1 MEFKNYLID
10 QAKKHPSMQPCDIA
24 KMCYQ
29 AALGAEHLLLDV
41 ERARAYFNMEFD
53 SVEPRDGELS
63 EPLSDQV
70 CRVDLGVWKAQ
81 GRKKEELF
89 DMFVATASVPCGG
102 KENQLR
108 YLLDVE
114 NYFLELSLGFSLDEW
129 HDFLEKYKAA
139 GMPALHHSNE
149 YRESERPAYR
159 IVLRS
164 LLKNIQ

>member
-41 ERARAYFNMEFD
+41 ERARNYFNIEFD
-53 SVEPRDGELS
+53 SVDPRDGELF

-70 CRVDLGVWKAQ
+70 CRVDLGVWKKR
-81 GRKKEELF
+81 GRRGDELF

-102 KENQLR
+102 RENLLQ
-108 YLLDVE
+108 YLFEVE
-114 NYFLELSLGFSLDEW
+114 SCFSELAISFSLDEW
-129 HDFLEKYKAA
+129 QDFIEKYKAA
-139 GMPALHHSNE
+139 GMPAVHHSNE

>member
-1 MEFKNYLID
+1 MEFRDYLID
-10 QAKKHPSMQPCDIA
+10 QSRKHPSMQPSDVA

-41 ERARAYFNMEFD
+41 ERARAYFNMEFN
-53 SVEPRDGELS
+53 SVEPREGELF
-63 EPLSDQV
+63 EPLSDQI

-102 KENQLR
+102 RENLLQ
-108 YLLDVE
+108 YLSDAEDCLPELALDFTPE
-114 NYFLELSLGFSLDEW
+114 EW
-129 HDFLEKYKAA
+129 HDFIGKYKEA
-139 GMPALHHSNE
+139 GMPAIHHSE
-149 YRESERPAYR
+149 KYRKSERPAYR

-164 LLKNIQ
+164 LLNI